1 MSEYSCNYYSDYTP
15 RTEKSVSYALY
26 LHRRELGRP
35 RRKMMRIASTKL
47 QLTNELIQLQQ
58 RRQWETAFDPEFDA
72 EASSQQMSALD
83 REREYIDRLR
93 TNMQRQLEKQQKR
106 KRKYLQEIGKLSY

>member
-1 MSEYSCNYYSDYTP
+1 MSDYSSYSNYSGNSQ
-15 RTEKSVSYALY
+15 RREQSVSYALY

-58 RRQWETAFDPEFDA
+58 RRQWESAFELEFDA

-83 REREYIDRLR
+83 REREYRDRLR

-106 KRKYLQEIGKLSY
+106 KRKYLEEIGKL

>member
-1 MSEYSCNYYSDYTP
+1 MSDYP
-15 RTEKSVSYALY
+15 SSNYSGNSPKRTEKSVSYALY

-35 RRKMMRIASTKL
+35 KRKMMRIASTKL

-58 RRQWETAFDPEFDA
+58 RRQWETAFDLEFDA

-83 REREYIDRLR
+83 REREYRDRLR

-106 KRKYLQEIGKLSY
+106 KRKYLQEIGKQ

>member
-1 MSEYSCNYYSDYTP
+1 MSDYSSSGNSP
-15 RTEKSVSYALY
+15 KAEKSVSYALY

-35 RRKMMRIASTKL
+35 KRRMMRICSTKL

-58 RRQWETAFDPEFDA
+58 RRQWETAFDLEFDA

-83 REREYIDRLR
+83 REREYRDRLQ
-93 TNMQRQLEKQQKR
+93 TNMQRQLEKQHKR
-106 KRKYLQEIGKLSY
+106 KRKYLQEIGKL